1 MNAARHHQRSGGING
16 RPNGMN
22 KEIFINVTEHEKRVA
37 ILTNKRIEEF
47 LIERPDN
54 IKNLVGNIYKGK
66 VDAVLQGMGAAFINI
81 GLEKNGFLY
90 VTDVVKDPLNF
101 EKILD
106 EGQEEEQDRH
116 DRQQKPMPSITTL
129 LKRNDEV
136 LVQVVK
142 EPIGTKGPRL
152 TTHISIPGRF
162 LVLMPFDNHI
172 GISKRIEAREE
183 RDRIRKILE
192 DLKVPKDVGIIV
204 RTAAIG
210 ASIKDFSRE
219 LRYLLNLWN
228 HIKGRARRVKPPQL
242 IHQEYDIILRIA
254 RDVFTTDVAKLEI
267 DSRQEFKRISH
278 FLRMLAPHLRPRL
291 RLHSDRVALFEKH
304 DVERQVAKIYDRIV
318 QLKSGGYLIFDQAE
332 SLVAIDVNSGKF
344 VGKRNLEDTA
354 FKTNMEAAEE
364 IPRQLKLRDLGG
376 IIIIDFIDMERHEHR
391 KTIFK
396 TLERHLEND
405 KAKTKIL
412 NISSIGLVEMTRQ
425 RVRKSIESKSYQKCP
440 YCGGRGI
447 IKSIPTV
454 SIELMRKLEAFL
466 QTAKS
471 REVFVSLHPD
481 VAAHVSVPERSMIR
495 PLEKRF
501 HKYIRII
508 EDPSL
513 HIEDIKIEEKAR

>member
-1 MNAARHHQRSGGING
+1 M
-16 RPNGMN
+16 
-22 KEIFINVTEHEKRVA
+22 
-37 ILTNKRIEEF
+37 
-47 LIERPDN
+47 
-54 IKNLVGNIYKGK
+54 
-66 VDAVLQGMGAAFINI
+66 
-81 GLEKNGFLY
+81 
-90 VTDVVKDPLNF
+90 
-101 EKILD
+101 
-106 EGQEEEQDRH
+106 
-116 DRQQKPMPSITTL
+116 
-129 LKRNDEV
+129 
-136 LVQVVK
+136 
-142 EPIGTKGPRL
+142 
-152 TTHISIPGRF
+152 
-162 LVLMPFDNHI
+162 
-172 GISKRIEAREE
+172 
-183 RDRIRKILE
+183 
-192 DLKVPKDVGIIV
+192 
-204 RTAAIG
+204 
-210 ASIKDFSRE
+210 
-219 LRYLLNLWN
+219 
-228 HIKGRARRVKPPQL
+228 
-242 IHQEYDIILRIA
+242 
-254 RDVFTTDVAKLEI
+254 
-267 DSRQEFKRISH
+267 
-278 FLRMLAPHLRPRL
+278 
-291 RLHSDRVALFEKH
+291 
-304 DVERQVAKIYDRIV
+304 
-318 QLKSGGYLIFDQAE
+318 
-332 SLVAIDVNSGKF
+332 
-344 VGKRNLEDTA
+344 GKRNLEDTA